1 MKETLIDVETG
12 EKIIVNTEG
21 TYDVSQEQKNLVW
34 RTFLK
39 NKIKLFSNTEKK
51 KYIIGKRNPKT
62 QHIN

>member
-1 MKETLIDVETG
+1 MKETLIDAETG

-21 TYDVSQEQKNLVW
+21 TYDISQEQKDLVW

-51 KYIIGKRNPKT
+51 KYLIGKRGPKT

>member
-1 MKETLIDVETG
+1 MKETLIDVKTG

-51 KYIIGKRNPKT
+51 KYLIKRKLKK
-62 QHIN
+62 

>member
-1 MKETLIDVETG
+1 MKETLIDAITG

-21 TYDVSQEQKNLVW
+21 TYDISQEQKDLVW

-51 KYIIGKRNPKT
+51 KYIIGKRHEN
-62 QHIN
+62 NDNY

>member
-1 MKETLIDVETG
+1 MKETLIDVKTG

>member
-1 MKETLIDVETG
+1 MKETLIDAITG

-21 TYDVSQEQKNLVW
+21 TYDISQEQKDLVW

-51 KYIIGKRNPKT
+51 KYLIKRKLKK
-62 QHIN
+62 